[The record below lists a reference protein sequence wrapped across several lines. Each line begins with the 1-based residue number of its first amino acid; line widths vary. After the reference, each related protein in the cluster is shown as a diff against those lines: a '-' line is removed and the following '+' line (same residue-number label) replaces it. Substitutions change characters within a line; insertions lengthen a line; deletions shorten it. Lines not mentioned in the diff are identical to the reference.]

1 MMAREKL
8 KAIAVGLIACLL
20 LLSGSFFYQ
29 VPSHLVHHAH
39 HNAATHGSVLCSWM
53 CTTAELLDTVD
64 VSFEIHFLPVQ
75 TAEFFIAVSPPLIP
89 PSRPLS
95 RAPPVFSA

>member
-1 MMAREKL
+1 MAWDKL

-29 VPSHLVHHAH
+29 VPSHIVHHAH

-53 CTTAELLDTVD
+53 CTTAELLDTFD
-64 VSFEIHFLPVQ
+64 VSFEIHFLPIKD
-75 TAEFFIAVSPPLIP
+75 TKIFIEIAPLQIP
-89 PSRPLS
+89 PSYFLS
-95 RAPPVFSA
+95 RAPPYLSA